1 MTEMRKGY
9 MPPRIVAIKAE
20 PLTAIA
26 TSGEHTVGIVDE
38 NEEEYKGTF
47 YAKRY
52 DVWDDGEESDN

>member
-1 MTEMRKGY
+1 

-26 TSGEHTVGIVDE
+26 TSGEQNVGFADE
-38 NEEEYKGTF
+38 SEGEYSGTF

>member
-1 MTEMRKGY
+1 